1 MWVSHTHAVSFHER
15 RHSHS
20 QLFGEVLSSQA
31 HVVGQSAI
39 LKRVYHMPDFLVL
52 ASVVVELEECFSG
65 LFHPQREGLGAFDTV
80 FLKGQGRGKKL
91 VREDPKPVGSGR
103 FRDHAQ
109 DPRGILGMSFS
120 SSLASNEASCGH
132 TLTVGHAGEKVALLA
147 QLRLPLETSSIS
159 IQPKEISLPCSSFTP
174 FFFRS
179 RNGYPK

>member
-1 MWVSHTHAVSFHER
+1 MDLLGVRKWQRVPGR
-15 RHSHS
+15 
-20 QLFGEVLSSQA
+20 QA
-31 HVVGQSAI
+31 DRLYQS
-39 LKRVYHMPDFLVL
+39 RVCQGGYVP
-52 ASVVVELEECFSG
+52 
-65 LFHPQREGLGAFDTV
+65 GATD
-80 FLKGQGRGKKL
+80 GSM
-91 VREDPKPVGSGR
+91 PVGSGR

-159 IQPKEISLPCSSFTP
+159 IQPKEISLPCSAFTP

>member
-1 MWVSHTHAVSFHER
+1 MQNSVPARDWCRNLNAPSKHLTRER
-15 RHSHS
+15 
-20 QLFGEVLSSQA
+20 LS
-31 HVVGQSAI
+31 GII
-39 LKRVYHMPDFLVL
+39 LLL
-52 ASVVVELEECFSG
+52 APNKCTDQEPWCSG
-65 LFHPQREGLGAFDTV
+65 LTCLPVTQKIAGSN
-80 FLKGQGRGKKL
+80 
-91 VREDPKPVGSGR
+91 PVGSGR

-179 RNGYPK
+179 RNGY

>member
-1 MWVSHTHAVSFHER
+1 VT
-15 RHSHS
+15 
-20 QLFGEVLSSQA
+20 
-31 HVVGQSAI
+31 
-39 LKRVYHMPDFLVL
+39 
-52 ASVVVELEECFSG
+52 EE
-65 LFHPQREGLGAFDTV
+65 
-80 FLKGQGRGKKL
+80 
-91 VREDPKPVGSGR
+91 PKPVGSGR